1 MLTLLSPYFSRWLH
15 LALTLVMLVAVGG
28 AAAQIVIGQTA
39 GITGPVAGAVKETT
53 DGAKLYI
60 DAVNSRGGVNGQQV
74 QLVSL
79 DDKFDPKLAA
89 DNARKLIVDSNV
101 VALFLMRGTPHVEA
115 VMPLLAQYKV
125 PLVAPSTGAMVLHQP
140 VNPFIFNVRATYQR
154 EAEHVVKHLGTI
166 GLTRIAVVRV
176 DDSFGADAV
185 VGVNR
190 GFASLQLKPV
200 VDQKY
205 NRAQP
210 DFSSIAPELM
220 RTDAQAVIFIGS
232 GQAIADG
239 MHAVRA
245 AGSKAQLVTLSNNA
259 SGSFVKLLGADAHGA
274 VVSQVFPDERTLKV
288 AVGREA
294 SDLARA
300 KGLSGITPAM
310 MEGFSAAKVMV
321 EGLRRAGA
329 NPTRERLV
337 AALNSMHPY
346 DLGGMRIDFSPTDH
360 SGLDFVDLSI
370 IGADGGFKR

>member
-1 MLTLLSPYFSRWLH
+1 MPKHMSPSFFRWGQ
-15 LALTLVMLVAVGG
+15 LALTLSILFPFGN
-28 AAAQIVIGQTA
+28 AAAQIVIGQTV
-39 GITGPVAGAVKETT
+39 GITGPVAGSSKEAT
-53 DGAKLYI
+53 DGAKLYL

-79 DDKFDPKLAA
+79 DDKFNPKLAVE
-89 DNARKLIVDSNV
+89 NARKLIVENNV

-154 EAEHVVKHLGTI
+154 EAENVVKHLGTI

-190 GFASLQLKPV
+190 GFAALQLKPV
-200 VDQKY
+200 ADQKY
-205 NRAQP
+205 NRAKP
-210 DFSSIAPELM
+210 DFSGIAPEVM
-220 RTDAQAVIFIGS
+220 RANAQAVIFIGS

-259 SGSFVKLLGADAHGA
+259 AGSFVKLLGAEARGT

-300 KGLSGITPAM
+300 KGLAGITPAM

-321 EGLRRAGA
+321 EGLRRAGT
-329 NPTRERLV
+329 NPTRERLL

-346 DLGGMRIDFSPTDH
+346 DLGGLRIDFSATDH
-360 SGLDFVDLSI
+360 TGLDFVDLSI